1 MSVPKFLAET
11 TLASPPPAL
20 FPLAPAA
27 APCGHLRMKFL
38 VTNDDGIASVFLHE
52 LVRALLADGHE
63 VSVAAPKRE
72 QSWIGAA
79 KSRHRPVTSERID
92 CRAGVP
98 DPAAEARNPAGSG
111 DPALQPEPNYNLG
124 CPTWIVDGTPSDC
137 VNIALAHLLPGAG
150 LAQPDAVVSGIN
162 IGFNASLA
170 FILASGTIGGAWEGA
185 VHGLPGIAVS
195 QDVNPEAFERLRA
208 TGGKADDALLAVL
221 KISSRHAARLA
232 ASLAASTAPRSFTVH
247 NLNFPASCAPETEV
261 RHTVPARVI
270 IPGLFSPAEDDG
282 THRFVFNRG
291 EDISPVE
298 PLTDRAAISAGFIS
312 HTILDYR
319 KLGT

>member
-1 MSVPKFLAET
+1 
-11 TLASPPPAL
+11 
-20 FPLAPAA
+20 
-27 APCGHLRMKFL
+27 MKFL
-38 VTNDDGIASVFLHE
+38 VTNDDGIGSVFLHE
-52 LVRALLADGHE
+52 LVRALVADGHE

-79 KSRHRPVTSERID
+79 KSRHRPVTSERD
-92 CRAGVP
+92 DATHG
-98 DPAAEARNPAGSG
+98 
-111 DPALQPEPNYNLG
+111 LG

-137 VNIALAHLLPGAG
+137 VNIALAHLLPGAN
-150 LAQPDAVVSGIN
+150 LSKPDAVVSGIN

-208 TGGKADDALLAVL
+208 NGGQADEALLAVL

-232 ASLAASTAPRSFTVH
+232 ASLAASTATRSFTVH
-247 NLNFPASCAPETEV
+247 NLNFPASCTAATEV
-261 RHTVPARVI
+261 RHTVPALVI
-270 IPGLFSPAEDDG
+270 IPGLFSPAQDDG
-282 THRFVFNRG
+282 THRFVFSRG
-291 EDISPVE
+291 EDISPAE
-298 PLTDRAAISAGFIS
+298 PLTDRTAITAGFIS